1 MGAKGSTEKG
11 STEILLDKQKP
22 NYNSIDMDDRF
33 SYLEKQ
39 VQMICE
45 DLTSEEILEYFDS
58 KIRIEQNIREKI
70 KTIISY
76 IEAKDEKTYLKKL
89 KQEEGMSDADIVKE
103 LTLFYY
109 VKCGNNLAKKE
120 RENSNLRHFRHI
132 FGNFAPTYMTLDF
145 KSTRKSKKSNKKI
158 KKSQKSYRKVKKS
171 VKSIKKRNIKH

>member
-11 STEILLDKQKP
+11 STKILLDKQKS

-33 SYLEKQ
+33 SYLKEQ
-39 VQMICE
+39 VQMICA
-45 DLTSEEILEYFDS
+45 DLTSEEIVEYFNN
-58 KIRIEQNIREKI
+58 KIRIEENIREKI

-76 IEAKDEKTYLKKL
+76 IEANNEEIYLTKL
-89 KQEEGMSDADIVKE
+89 KQKEGMSDADIEKE
-103 LTLFYY
+103 LKLFFY

-120 RENSNLRHFRHI
+120 RENSNLRRLRHI

-145 KSTRKSKKSNKKI
+145 KSTRKSKKSNKKT
-158 KKSQKSYRKVKKS
+158 KKVKSYRKVKKS